1 MWKSSKSARNKNNT
15 NKSQP
20 TLDFFNL
27 KNEIF
32 FHNEK
37 TSLESLSDLI
47 KLNQEIFFSS
57 KNNINDS
64 DFIIYSLNNL
74 KHSLTNSLKK
84 QQTQKQQVLKNVN
97 IYFYNFQKN
106 FFRMKIKNLNIQ
118 KLHLFKI

>member
-47 KLNQEIFFSS
+47 KERILVSFPSTF
-57 KNNINDS
+57 
-64 DFIIYSLNNL
+64 L
-74 KHSLTNSLKK
+74 KERL
-84 QQTQKQQVLKNVN
+84 
-97 IYFYNFQKN
+97 
-106 FFRMKIKNLNIQ
+106 
-118 KLHLFKI
+118 